1 MEPARVSTLLDH
13 GWSIVGQLHQWLST
27 SRHEFHDRDELVV
40 LIRELQTFWGRVDD
54 LELKR
59 FARNTLA
66 LEQFFESLCAKRL
79 EVTPGHLDDL
89 QAGIACF
96 EDLLLGFEATGE
108 EPKMTQLDLL
118 SRLEQ
123 HPRQQ
128 RSSERPTRTIEV
140 DVINHDRQLEAAST
154 DLIEVPSPRP
164 IKLPQ
169 RIANTTRASQ
179 RLEQKVVPR
188 IEPFIFTRF
197 ENPDVSPPQEV
208 AASPLGE
215 QDLEDSV
222 VDSNRVLILEESL
235 FYRHLTQ
242 IALRSAGYDTEMPE
256 LATGNAIALSEESL
270 VPCGVILV
278 TPFSSWEMAS
288 QIQQIRSL
296 RNVKVIGLT
305 GTDPD
310 EAFGVELDACVV
322 KSKPQQLISVL
333 GQLLDPESG
342 HPRKIA

>member
-222 VDSNRVLILEESL
+222 VESGPDPRRVAVLSASHAD
-235 FYRHLTQ
+235 R
-242 IALRSAGYDTEMPE
+242 IALCGIRYRDARTCNGKCDRVERGIAGPLWSHSRDSLQFLGDGVTDPADTESAKRESDWPD
-256 LATGNAIALSEESL
+256 GNGSR
-270 VPCGVILV
+270 
-278 TPFSSWEMAS
+278 
-288 QIQQIRSL
+288 RSV
-296 RNVKVIGLT
+296 R
-305 GTDPD
+305 
-310 EAFGVELDACVV
+310 
-322 KSKPQQLISVL
+322 
-333 GQLLDPESG
+333 
-342 HPRKIA
+342 R